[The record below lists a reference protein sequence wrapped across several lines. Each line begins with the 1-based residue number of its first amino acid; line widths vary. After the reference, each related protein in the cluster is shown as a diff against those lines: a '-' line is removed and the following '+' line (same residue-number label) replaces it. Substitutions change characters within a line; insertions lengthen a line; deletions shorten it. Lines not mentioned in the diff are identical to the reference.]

1 MEKLRAAICDDDPAC
16 VASVEAMLQRMAQ
29 EKGASIECF
38 RFEDGADLLERYPAA
53 LDMLFLDVQMP
64 FLSGMEA
71 ARQIRQRDTR
81 VLIVFMSNY
90 AQYAIQGYEVGAWRY
105 LLKPLHWDRFERELR
120 LPFERCLR
128 RQSDFLCVKG
138 RDGAYSLPCGE
149 LLYAS
154 TNRRKNVELHLP
166 GQCIECYQ
174 SLSALETQLA
184 GQAFFRCHSG
194 FLVNLAQVQQ
204 IGRDFLALRDG
215 SHIPVSKH
223 RRSAL
228 MQAFAAYAGDM
239 L

>member
-1 MEKLRAAICDDDPAC
+1 
-16 VASVEAMLQRMAQ
+16 
-29 EKGASIECF
+29 
-38 RFEDGADLLERYPAA
+38 
-53 LDMLFLDVQMP
+53 MP

-71 ARQIRQRDTR
+71 ARHIRQRDTR

-120 LPFERCLR
+120 
-128 RQSDFLCVKG
+128 
-138 RDGAYSLPCGE
+138 
-149 LLYAS
+149 
-154 TNRRKNVELHLP
+154 
-166 GQCIECYQ
+166 
-174 SLSALETQLA
+174 
-184 GQAFFRCHSG
+184 
-194 FLVNLAQVQQ
+194 
-204 IGRDFLALRDG
+204 DG